1 MVSKHTLSICLDSHL
16 RFASASFV
24 FFFFPTCMN
33 SNITWIHYAR
43 DKVHYS
49 CTVHDCSCTVHGS
62 HDTIYTFKKFF
73 AIVFSVFSFQQNKLY
88 PNGPLVYVWF
98 QIKKSVYFTIQLI
111 FTTIHGLY
119 CTIWYYSWIIMYY
132 FS

>member
-24 FFFFPTCMN
+24 SFFFQRVWTVTSHVFTMQE
-33 SNITWIHYAR
+33 T
-43 DKVHYS
+43 K